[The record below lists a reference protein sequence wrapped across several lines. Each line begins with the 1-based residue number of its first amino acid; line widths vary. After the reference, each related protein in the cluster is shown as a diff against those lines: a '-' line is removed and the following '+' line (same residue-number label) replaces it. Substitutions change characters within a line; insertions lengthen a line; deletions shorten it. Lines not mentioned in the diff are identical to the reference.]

1 MNSWSVGAWCWHARQ
16 ASPCRVIDR
25 QDVWGEVAYRVWLP
39 AKDAVVRARAQDLGD
54 LTAVRSTVEQVLH
67 TAAAAKLLDALEDN
81 LLLAP
86 IQSSVV
92 PLPHQLYALN
102 RAMSRDRIRYLLADE
117 VGLGKTIEAGL
128 VLRELKLRGMV
139 RRVLVV
145 APKGL
150 VRQWQAEMRLHFG
163 EPFRFVE
170 PSELA
175 AFRSFSSPLPP
186 GEGPGVREN
195 DENLWRMHDQVIC
208 SLDSVKP
215 IEGRRGWS
223 LEQLATYNRERFEDL
238 ISAGWDLVIIDEA
251 HRLGGSTEQVARYKL
266 GAALAEAA
274 PYLLLLSA
282 TPHQGKTDQF
292 MRLMQLLDREAFPDE
307 GSINRDRVRPFVIRT
322 EKRAAIDAEGQPLF
336 KPRSTRLQTVAW
348 QDRHAAQ
355 QRLYVAVT
363 DYVRHGYN
371 QAMAAK
377 QRHIGFL
384 MILMQRLVTSSTAA
398 IRATLEKRQ
407 ALLDAPQAQANL
419 LSGPSLDPTPSGPAW
434 RLSKIA
440 PGDFVEAVDP
450 DEWAELDGQSQLD
463 IALQA
468 SGWEREKSEVEML
481 LELARETERQGTDAK
496 AEALLELIYKLQQE
510 ENDPQLK
517 VLVFTEFVPTQA
529 MLAEFLESRGFSVAL
544 LNGGMDLDA
553 RTRAQQAFCGLH
565 PWSPSL
571 RDQPDGCPNSLPA
584 NLSRGAQIMVST
596 DAGGEGLN
604 LQFCHV
610 IVNFDMPWNPMRLE
624 QRIGRVDRIGQPH
637 VVRAINFVLEDTVE
651 HRVRQVLEEKLA
663 VIAQEFG
670 VDKAADVMDSVEVE
684 PIFDELFVHGLQ
696 DPSSIDTECDAVI
709 NKVREKVAA
718 SRKDTDLL
726 TEDHALEADD
736 ARKWRDHPA
745 QYWLE
750 RAITAGLPARGG
762 MAVREGNCW
771 RIRWPDWGGSDK
783 SAGLPICTPK
793 APLGASGRDV
803 ATESP
808 RVCFDARTAEQNPE
822 MEWITLED
830 PRARAVISELPRCVA
845 GQPLP
850 IAAVTGLPDTV
861 HGVWSLWE
869 ISISA
874 SNLSEGFSRRR
885 FLPVFV
891 TDDGRTFMPTA
902 KRIWDLLLTENVTLA
917 PKVEVE
923 NALACFEASLA
934 AAKAQG
940 ERLFAELL
948 EEHRT
953 WLAEERERAR
963 YAFEARYQAIGRIG
977 LPAVRE
983 HRRKRLEAEHEARM
997 AALADAEACTPDLN
1011 AVLMLRIGHPG
1022 GAQA

>member
-1 MNSWSVGAWCWHARQ
+1 M
-16 ASPCRVIDR
+16 
-25 QDVWGEVAYRVWLP
+25 P
-39 AKDAVVRARAQDLGD
+39 AKDAVVRARAQDLVE
-54 LTAVRSTVEQVLH
+54 LTSVRPTVEQILH

-128 VLRELKLRGMV
+128 ILRELKLRGMV

-163 EPFRFVE
+163 EAFRFVE

-175 AFRSFSSPLPP
+175 AFRQWRDNGALSVS
-186 GEGPGVREN
+186 GG
-195 DENLWRMHDQVIC
+195 DDNLWRMHDQVIV

-336 KPRSTRLQTVAW
+336 KPRSTRLQAVAW

-355 QRLYVAVT
+355 QRLYEAVT

-419 LSGPSLDPTPSGPAW
+419 
-434 RLSKIA
+434 
-440 PGDFVEAVDP
+440 FEAVDP

-468 SGWEREKSEVEML
+468 SGWEREKTEVEML
-481 LELARETERQGTDAK
+481 LDLARETERQGTDAK

-529 MLAEFLESRGFSVAL
+529 MLAEFLKSRGFSVAL
-544 LNGGMDLDA
+544 LNGGMSLDE
-553 RTRAQQAFCGLH
+553 RTRAQQAF
-565 PWSPSL
+565 S
-571 RDQPDGCPNSLPA
+571 RDVRIL
-584 NLSRGAQIMVST
+584 IST

-637 VVRAINFVLEDTVE
+637 VVRAINLVLEDTVE
-651 HRVRQVLEEKLA
+651 HRVREVLEEKLA

-696 DPSSIDTECDAVI
+696 DPSSIDKECDAVI
-709 NKVREKVAA
+709 NQVREKVAA

-726 TEDHALEADD
+726 TEDHALEAND

-762 MAVREGNCW
+762 AAEKVGEAW
-771 RIRWPDWGGSDK
+771 RVKWADGS
-783 SAGLPICTPK
+783 
-793 APLGASGRDV
+793 
-803 ATESP
+803 ESP

-845 GQPLP
+845 GQPVP
-850 IAAVTGLPDTV
+850 IAAVSGLPDTV

-874 SNLSEGFSRRR
+874 SNLSENFNRRR

-891 TDDGRTFMPTA
+891 TDDGRTFVPTA

-923 NALACFEASLA
+923 HVLACFETSLA

-940 ERLFAELL
+940 ERLFTELL
-948 EEHRT
+948 EEHRA

-983 HRRKRLEAEHEARM
+983 HRRKRLVAEHEARM
-997 AALADAEACTPDLN
+997 AALAIATACTPDLN

-1022 GAQA
+1022 GTPA

>member
-1 MNSWSVGAWCWHARQ
+1 MNAWDIGDWCWHARQ
-16 ASPCRVIDR
+16 ASPCRIIDC
-25 QDVWGEVAYRVWLP
+25 QDVWGEVFFRVWLP
-39 AKDAVVRARAQDLGD
+39 AKDAVVRARAQDLGE
-54 LTAVRSTVEQVLH
+54 LTNVRPTVEQILH
-67 TAAAAKLLDALEDN
+67 TVAAAKLLDALKDN

-128 VLRELKLRGMV
+128 ILRELKLRGMV

-145 APKGL
+145 APKSL

-163 EPFRFVE
+163 EVFRFVE

-175 AFRSFSSPLPP
+175 AFRQWRDN
-186 GEGPGVREN
+186 GAQG
-195 DENLWRMHDQVIC
+195 DDNLWRMHDQVIC

-307 GSINRDRVRPFVIRT
+307 GSIDRDRVRPFVIRT

-336 KPRSTRLQTVAW
+336 KPRSTRLHPVAW
-348 QDRHAAQ
+348 QERHAAQ
-355 QRLYVAVT
+355 RRLYEAVT

-377 QRHIGFL
+377 QRHISFL

-419 LSGPSLDPTPSGPAW
+419 
-434 RLSKIA
+434 
-440 PGDFVEAVDP
+440 FEAVDP

-463 IALQA
+463 IAVQA
-468 SGWEREKSEVEML
+468 GGWEREKSEVEML
-481 LELARETERQGTDAK
+481 LDLARETERQGTDAK

-553 RTRAQQAFCGLH
+553 RTRAQQAF
-565 PWSPSL
+565 S
-571 RDQPDGCPNSLPA
+571 RDVRIL
-584 NLSRGAQIMVST
+584 IST

-637 VVRAINFVLEDTVE
+637 VVRAINLVLEDTVE
-651 HRVRQVLEEKLA
+651 HRVREVLEEKLA

-696 DPSSIDTECDAVI
+696 DPASIDKECDAVI
-709 NKVREKVAA
+709 NQVREKVAA

-726 TEDHALEADD
+726 TEDHTLEADD

-762 MAVREGNCW
+762 AAEKVGEAW
-771 RIRWPDWGGSDK
+771 RVKWADGS
-783 SAGLPICTPK
+783 
-793 APLGASGRDV
+793 
-803 ATESP
+803 ESP

-850 IAAVTGLPDTV
+850 IATVTGLPDTV

-869 ISISA
+869 INLSA
-874 SNLSEGFSRRR
+874 SNLSESFTRRR

-891 TDDGRTFMPTA
+891 TDDGRTFVPTA

-923 NALACFEASLA
+923 NALACFETSLA
-934 AAKAQG
+934 AAKVQG

-948 EEHRT
+948 EEHRK

-983 HRRKRLEAEHEARM
+983 HRRKRLEAEHETRL

-1011 AVLMLRIGHPG
+1011 AVLMLRVGQSG